1 MATTNNFTFGVD
13 AHPFTL
19 NFPFIDEDNL
29 VVTLDGVVKTLTT
42 DYTVINKT
50 SNTAAGVGFLSGA
63 QIQFNAPIPTSGAVR
78 VVRNTTLETAATFN
92 TGSAIRAKDLNSN
105 FTQNLYVTEEISN
118 NAVLING
125 SNAFE
130 GNLNMDGNRIINL
143 GSPASNTDAV
153 NRNYVDVRFSDG
165 VGTIPSFTRWI
176 KPATSGQT
184 VFTGTDSNSQ
194 TLSFQQGRESVFVNG
209 ALQTRDI
216 DYTTNT
222 AGTSITFTVG
232 LTLNDVVDV
241 TCVNSLLSG
250 VSNLASDVQY
260 TPAGTGAVQ
269 RTVESR
275 LRDVV
280 SVKDF
285 GAAGDGVTD
294 DTAAIQAAIDSLGEV
309 TGGTVYFPAGTYK
322 TSSNIE
328 IKSKTTL
335 QGDGRQSLIKS
346 TSMTNLAR
354 GGQTQFYAIGKSD
367 FNVVNLGFDNSE
379 ISSFTSATRSFYFSG
394 CSNYVVQ
401 NNYFKESGAATA
413 SLACSDYYIL
423 DNEVDYSSTD
433 GIAHHDGVFDQWN
446 GSHHFVIRGNRIY
459 GNSIALWP
467 ILATGTNSDGTIG
480 TEIYDFVISENYTR
494 DCKYPGIWAMG
505 RAGLCTRFQIVNNI
519 VENVLEREG
528 IAITESDSFVVSGN
542 VIKNTYWN
550 SIRAYDEIGTAT
562 NYSARNGVISNNVCI
577 NANLANDPSGYAGS
591 AITIAGLSQNIS
603 VTGNTVD
610 GTNHIYA
617 ITCVQ
622 SPSNISISN
631 ECYTPGTTG
640 TVSASSALNTTN
652 IYPAGTTW
660 ISNPVI
666 SFGGNTPVNLRA
678 SRFVRSDKRYQCEG
692 AVRINVT
699 APATN
704 LVRITLDNP
713 SSSTFASSYDVIGF
727 AINTDGSIIGNVYAS
742 GTKIFIDFVSTGTG
756 TQNLSYSFTYTLP

>member
-63 QIQFNAPIPTSGAVR
+63 QIQFTASPLPTTGAVK
-78 VVRNTTLETAATFN
+78 VVRNTTLETTSTFK
-92 TGSAIRAKDLNSN
+92 TGSAIRAIDLNSN

-153 NRNYVDVRFSDG
+153 NRNYVDARFSDG
-165 VGTIPSFTRWI
+165 AGTIPSFTRWI

-250 VSNLASDVQY
+250 VSDLASDVQY

-285 GAAGDGVTD
+285 GAAGDGGTD
-294 DTAAIQAAIDSLGEV
+294 DTSEIQASL
-309 TGGTVYFPAGTYK
+309 TAGTSYVPAGTYK
-322 TSSNIE
+322 TTIPTQSNILGKGYGPGKIE
-328 IKSKTTL
+328 TADGNKSASYFSKADSPPTSLGNHDSIETAFNGDYSQSQFSVQHRITGATTL
-335 QGDGRQSLIKS
+335 SQPATGYVYTPEVYPHYTYLYNNSGWNESLVGNVGRTSACAYRVKLAQYGQGDAVCYNGSAFVTNTKAGSTNFLANPGAVLFNGDMIAGADGVYLNPYETICRDNGFDVACVGLVNNFKRTVNTGAKS
-346 TSMTNLAR
+346 TVWLGYRAQSHDSTVPCDAIVSGTGQWVTGLDFSMNALNFGASKA
-354 GGQTQFYAIGKSD
+354 AI
-367 FNVVNLGFDNSE
+367 
-379 ISSFTSATRSFYFSG
+379 
-394 CSNYVVQ
+394 
-401 NNYFKESGAATA
+401 
-413 SLACSDYYIL
+413 SLKAND
-423 DNEVDYSSTD
+423 
-433 GIAHHDGVFDQWN
+433 
-446 GSHHFVIRGNRIY
+446 RIY
-459 GNSIALWP
+459 L
-467 ILATGTNSDGTIG
+467 
-480 TEIYDFVISENYTR
+480 
-494 DCKYPGIWAMG
+494 
-505 RAGLCTRFQIVNNI
+505 NN
-519 VENVLEREG
+519 
-528 IAITESDSFVVSGN
+528 
-542 VIKNTYWN
+542 
-550 SIRAYDEIGTAT
+550 
-562 NYSARNGVISNNVCI
+562 
-577 NANLANDPSGYAGS
+577 NANALGNLDANWR
-591 AITIAGLSQNIS
+591 
-603 VTGNTVD
+603 
-610 GTNHIYA
+610 
-617 ITCVQ
+617 
-622 SPSNISISN
+622 
-631 ECYTPGTTG
+631 TTG
-640 TVSASSALNTTN
+640 FNGDY
-652 IYPAGTTW
+652 I
-660 ISNPVI
+660 
-666 SFGGNTPVNLRA
+666 
-678 SRFVRSDKRYQCEG
+678 E
-692 AVRINVT
+692 
-699 APATN
+699 
-704 LVRITLDNP
+704 
-713 SSSTFASSYDVIGF
+713 
-727 AINTDGSIIGNVYAS
+727 YAS
-742 GTKIFIDFVSTGTG
+742 GINALNFVRGGSSKLQIGTTLVNVTNSNLQVNPTGVNPSLITSKQMGFGLPTGTIN
-756 TQNLSYSFTYTLP
+756 TASFNPATVTLVQLAEYVAGLVTRIHGATPGAHALIDN

>member
-294 DTAAIQAAIDSLGEV
+294 DTAAIQAAINAAIATRSS
-309 TGGTVYFPAGTYK
+309 VYFPHNDTAATYRITQPLVCNGAISIYGESVRSVTIYAVGLAADSFILDYNLSAGTQYFFELK
-322 TSSNIE
+322 NLTLRSNDGVPNALRLRNTSYFSAKNIQLYNVTQGIVITGTTCFSNYFEEVVTYQISNTGVRFE
-328 IKSKTTL
+328 NFS
-335 QGDGRQSLIKS
+335 G
-346 TSMTNLAR
+346 
-354 GGQTQFYAIGKSD
+354 GGQYH
-367 FNVVNLGFDNSE
+367 FNACTFTGDLGFALPAD
-379 ISSFTSATRSFYFSG
+379 SFTDSLVFTCCNFEQCVNRSAAIYGSVAGLSFNGCRTEGLDGNYDYEINPASGKKVTGLTITGNFFS
-394 CSNYVVQ
+394 
-401 NNYFKESGAATA
+401 TD
-413 SLACSDYYIL
+413 SLA
-423 DNEVDYSSTD
+423 STPISIGGSG
-433 GIAHHDGVFDQWN
+433 GI
-446 GSHHFVIRGNRIY
+446 IRGFSIT
-459 GNSIALWP
+459 GNH
-467 ILATGTNSDGTIG
+467 
-480 TEIYDFVISENYTR
+480 V
-494 DCKYPGIWAMG
+494 
-505 RAGLCTRFQIVNNI
+505 
-519 VENVLEREG
+519 
-528 IAITESDSFVVSGN
+528 
-542 VIKNTYWN
+542 
-550 SIRAYDEIGTAT
+550 
-562 NYSARNGVISNNVCI
+562 
-577 NANLANDPSGYAGS
+577 GYAGLTEFVRLNGDGES
-591 AITIAGLSQNIS
+591 GTIAGNYFQENTTVPTTTPRSSVVIYSNENGSGKCAEYWGTSLFGPFARETFTPTWVGTSVAGDATPAYNIGLYNRQGNVVS
-603 VTGNTVD
+603 VTLTGYYLLN
-610 GTNHIYA
+610 N
-617 ITCVQ
+617 
-622 SPSNISISN
+622 
-631 ECYTPGTTG
+631 YTILPTG
-640 TVSASSALNTTN
+640 
-652 IYPAGTTW
+652 
-660 ISNPVI
+660 
-666 SFGGNTPVNLRA
+666 
-678 SRFVRSDKRYQCEG
+678 Q
-692 AVRINVT
+692 VRIDGLPFN
-699 APATN
+699 AT
-704 LVRITLDNP
+704 
-713 SSSTFASSYDVIGF
+713 STFAQFVTVQAQRIDHAMPLIGQIPAGQNYIILF
-727 AINTDGSIIGNVYAS
+727 EENTSKANDNVALDWS
-742 GTKIFIDFVSTGTG
+742 AVSNPYGV
-756 TQNLSYSFTYTLP
+756 LSLQFTYFI